1 MIPTHYLQIPLN
13 PTYIKVPSAT
23 DPDGFVLETQFTR
36 LLLVEPPTDLSVLPD
51 DIQTVLV
58 SVSMSKGKQQ
68 TPDGKVKAEA
78 TAQDAT
84 GMLNAASQVTRLFV
98 VGAINPDGSNQV
110 MFRLAD
116 IHQSV
121 GDLRPLAAVNID
133 TRMRLLTGV
142 FKYLTSF
149 RCEI

>member
-1 MIPTHYLQIPLN
+1 MSIPTHYLQIPMSNN
-13 PTYIKVPSAT
+13 P
-23 DPDGFVLETQFTR
+23 DR

-51 DIQTVLV
+51 DVQTVLV
-58 SVSMSKGKQQ
+58 SVIMAKDKAKGE
-68 TPDGKVKAEA
+68 GEA
-78 TAQDAT
+78 HSPSAQDAA
-84 GMLNAASQVTRLFV
+84 GLLGVASQITRLCV
-98 VGAINPDGSNQV
+98 VGAVNTDGSNRV

-121 GDLRPLAAVNID
+121 GDLRPLMAITID
-133 TRMRLLTGV
+133 TRLQIMTGV

>member
-23 DPDGFVLETQFTR
+23 DPDGFVLEPQFTR

-51 DIQTVLV
+51 EIQTVLV
-58 SVSMSKGKQQ
+58 SVSMSKDKAKTEGKA
-68 TPDGKVKAEA
+68 DA

-84 GMLNAASQVTRLFV
+84 GMLNAASQVTRLFT
-98 VGAINPDGSNQV
+98 VGAVNTDGSNQV
-110 MFRLAD
+110 IFRLAD

-142 FKYLTSF
+142 CNYLTSF